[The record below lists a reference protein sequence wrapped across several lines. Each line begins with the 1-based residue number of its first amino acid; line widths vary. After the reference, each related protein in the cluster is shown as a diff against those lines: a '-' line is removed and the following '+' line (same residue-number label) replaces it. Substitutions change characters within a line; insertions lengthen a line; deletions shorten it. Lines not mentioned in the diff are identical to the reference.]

1 MTDLIRC
8 HAHLVVMQMF
18 YDDLPIWGFIGKVEK
33 ILRTGEKPDLKF
45 FLFTHI
51 HFEVLYNNNRVVEIN
66 ISTDP
71 ARTVDI
77 TEGDNIIVDYTYSVK
92 WKSTPTPYEKRM
104 DKYSK
109 YSFLPQH
116 LEVTLTRLVLTFSLS
131 TSAPCVLSGS
141 IDASSSWTSFVQG
154 QSL

>member
-1 MTDLIRC
+1 MHPYVLLLYVTPCSLMS
-8 HAHLVVMQMF
+8 HADANDTLQVCSARGPSLYLLLMLQMF

-33 ILRTGEKPDLKF
+33 ILRSGEKPDLKL

-51 HFEVLYNNNRVVEIN
+51 HFEALYNGERIVEIN

-71 ARTVDI
+71 ARTIDI
-77 TEGDNIIVDYTYSVK
+77 TDGDNINVDYTYSVK
-92 WKSTPTPYEKRM
+92 WKETPTPYEKRM

-116 LEVTLTRLVLTFSLS
+116 LEV
-131 TSAPCVLSGS
+131 
-141 IDASSSWTSFVQG
+141 
-154 QSL
+154 

>member
-1 MTDLIRC
+1 
-8 HAHLVVMQMF
+8 MF

-33 ILRTGEKPDLKF
+33 ILRTGDKPDLKF

-77 TEGDNIIVDYTYSVK
+77 TEGENIIVDYTYSVK
-92 WKSTPTPYEKRM
+92 WKSTPTVFEKRM

-116 LEVTLTRLVLTFSLS
+116 LEVSCQQTCSVLTLICCKFAFKS
-131 TSAPCVLSGS
+131 THVSVRRFCV
-141 IDASSSWTSFVQG
+141 TC
-154 QSL
+154 